1 MRDELIKLFKQGYI
15 IVILAIVLV
24 SSLGVNVSYS
34 YRNDNYLTD
43 YGIQKYNNSEDLQ
56 EKIDLLVQR
65 KTELLSRPDKERD
78 SVPNIEKQI
87 LIYQFLKDNQ
97 LEYGSFM
104 LYEVMGTSNTKDY
117 NSYIG
122 YSIDITTVVLLVA
135 FCFIILLVFNMDFLN
150 GTYRFLYQKKE
161 RKYIAIDKL
170 KIVALLSVGIIIG
183 VMSFIV
189 LNGLVMFRDSEPL
202 PLLFVYDDSVYLIS
216 ETLYTLY
223 SFISW
228 LVFLLTYIFIF
239 IFVSMLIKNLFLA
252 FVVDILFVC
261 LTFVFN
267 TTSLSFLFSDVFR
280 GQIISDSSSVGCL
293 MIVCGIKFV
302 VIILLLIVS
311 WNRFL
316 TKDMK

>member
-65 KTELLSRPDKERD
+65 KTELLSLPDKERD

-302 VIILLLIVS
+302 VIILLLVVS

-316 TKDMK
+316 IKDMK

>member
-1 MRDELIKLFKQGYI
+1 MKDELIKLFKQGYI

-34 YRNDNYLTD
+34 YRNENYLTD
-43 YGIQKYNNSEDLQ
+43 YGIQKYNSSEDLQ
-56 EKIDLLVQR
+56 EKIDSLVQR
-65 KTELLSRPDKERD
+65 KNELLSLQDKERD
-78 SVPNIEKQI
+78 SLPNIEKQI
-87 LIYQFLKDNQ
+87 LIYQYLKDNQ

-117 NSYIG
+117 NSYIS
-122 YSIDITTVVLLVA
+122 YSVDITTVVLLVA

-161 RKYIAIDKL
+161 RKHIAIEKL
-170 KIVALLSVGIIIG
+170 KVGTLLSVGIIVG
-183 VMSFIV
+183 VVSLIV
-189 LNGLVMFRDSEPL
+189 LNGLVMFRDSDPL
-202 PLLFVYDDSVYLIS
+202 PLLFVYGDSVYLIS
-216 ETLYTLY
+216 ETLYTVY
-223 SFISW
+223 SIISW
-228 LVFLLTYIFIF
+228 LVFLLTYIIIF
-239 IFVSMLIKNLFLA
+239 LSVSMLIKNLFLA
-252 FVVDILFVC
+252 FVVDIIFVC

-302 VIILLLIVS
+302 VIILLLVVS

-316 TKDMK
+316 MKDMK

>member
-1 MRDELIKLFKQGYI
+1 MRDELIKLFKQGYV

-24 SSLGVNVSYS
+24 LSLGINVSYS
-34 YRNDNYLTD
+34 YRNENYLTD
-43 YGIQKYNNSEDLQ
+43 YGIQKYNSSEDLQ
-56 EKIDLLVQR
+56 EKIDSLEQR
-65 KTELLSRPDKERD
+65 KTELMSLPDKERD
-78 SVPNIEKQI
+78 SLSNIEKQM
-87 LIYQFLKDNQ
+87 LIYQYLKDNQ

-117 NSYIG
+117 NSYIS
-122 YSIDITTVVLLVA
+122 YSIDITTFVLLVA
-135 FCFIILLVFNMDFLN
+135 FCFIVLLAFNMDFLT

-161 RKYIAIDKL
+161 RKYIAIDKF
-170 KIVALLSVGIIIG
+170 KVVALLSVSIIIG
-183 VMSFIV
+183 VMSFMV

-202 PLLFVYDDSVYLIS
+202 PLLFVYNDSVYLIS

-280 GQIISDSSSVGCL
+280 GQIISDSSSAGCL

-302 VIILLLIVS
+302 VTILLLVVS

-316 TKDMK
+316 IRDMK